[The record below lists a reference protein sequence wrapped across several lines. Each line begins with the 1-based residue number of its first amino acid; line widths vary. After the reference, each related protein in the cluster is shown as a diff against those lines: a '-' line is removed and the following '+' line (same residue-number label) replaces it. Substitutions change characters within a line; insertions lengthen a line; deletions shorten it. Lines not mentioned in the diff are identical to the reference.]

1 MRQNLD
7 TLASLMEKLDRRNP
21 AEWRK
26 SHMSDLAT
34 ALAKGRQAIDAGR
47 VPPDLIGLRDVEVL
61 SVALDPAYRG
71 DRVRAFILG
80 LSSMIIQ
87 AHGGKT
93 RFYVS
98 DTLDAQ
104 HVYNAAR
111 NVETAAWLLATR
123 RDASGRLLQLSNELS
138 DAAANLIDRE
148 IVWGRECK
156 CVACTL
162 ESVA

>member
-1 MRQNLD
+1 
-7 TLASLMEKLDRRNP
+7 
-21 AEWRK
+21 
-26 SHMSDLAT
+26 MSDLAT
-34 ALAKGRQAIDAGR
+34 ARAKGRQAIDAGR

-87 AHGGKT
+87 DHGGKT

-104 HVYNAAR
+104 HVYNAAS
-111 NVETAAWLLATR
+111 NVETAALLLAPR
-123 RDASGRLLQLSNELS
+123 RESAGGLLLLSSHFSYTGS
-138 DAAANLIDRE
+138 DM
-148 IVWGRECK
+148 C
-156 CVACTL
+156 L
-162 ESVA
+162 E